1 MKAIEK
7 IVILGGGSAGWMT
20 AAMLAKVFSKQ
31 LSITLIESPD
41 IPTVG
46 VGEATIP
53 AIQTF
58 NNVLGL
64 DEHVFLKRTQGT
76 YKLGIQFENWGQQGD
91 SYQHAFGDI
100 GRGLGITPF
109 HHFWLKS
116 SQEKT
121 TQSLWEFSVNAIAAN
136 NNKFHPNPHIGK
148 TPLAGL
154 TYAYHFD
161 AGKYAKLLQEFAIA
175 QGVEYL
181 SGTMESVKLG
191 DNGLIKALELSDGQ
205 TIKGDFFIDC
215 SGSSARLIEQ
225 ALGVKYQSYQHWLFC
240 DRAIAVQTKALKN
253 TPPFTRSIA
262 KDAGWQWQIPLQNR
276 VGNGLVYSSQFMSAE
291 QAEQQLL
298 NSLETETI
306 TAPKHIKFTPGRREQ
321 QWFKNCL
328 SIGLSSGFLEPLE
341 STSLHLI
348 QTSIA
353 RFIKLF
359 PAHPDC
365 ELSAHAYNFQAKNEF
380 EKIRDFIILH
390 YAVNQKQQPFWQ
402 RCGTMTLPDSLQQ
415 RIALFKRTGT
425 LSIQADELFSEVAWL
440 QVLIGQGIRPQSYH
454 PLARAISDSE
464 LDEFLSNIATI
475 QQQYVTHL
483 PTHEEYLQQFCSDT
497 ELTKGQI

>member
-1 MKAIEK
+1 MKALEK

-64 DEHVFLKRTQGT
+64 NEHVFLQRTQGT

-116 SQEKT
+116 SKAQA
-121 TQSLWEFSVNAIAAN
+121 TQTLWDYSVNAIAAKD
-136 NNKFHPNPHIGK
+136 NKFHPNSQIGK

-161 AGKYAKLLQEFAIA
+161 AGEYAKLLQEFATA
-175 QGVEYL
+175 HGVEYL
-181 SGTMESVKLG
+181 SATMGSVTLDDSG
-191 DNGLIKALELSDGQ
+191 CIKALILDSGQ
-205 TIKGDFFIDC
+205 AIDGDFFIDC

-225 ALGVKYQSYQHWLFC
+225 ALGVKYESYQHWLFC
-240 DRAIAVQTKALKN
+240 DRAIAVQTKPLKS
-253 TPPFTRSIA
+253 TPVFTRSIA
-262 KDAGWQWQIPLQNR
+262 KDEGWQWQIPLQNR
-276 VGNGLVYSSQFMSAE
+276 VGNGLVYSSQFISAE

-321 QWFKNCL
+321 QWYKNCL

-359 PAHPDC
+359 PAQADC
-365 ELSAHAYNFQAKNEF
+365 ELSAHAYNLQAKIEF

-402 RCGTMTLPDSLQQ
+402 KCSAMTLPESLQQ
-415 RIALFKRTGT
+415 RIALFKKTGT

-440 QVLIGQGIRPQSYH
+440 QVLIGQGIKPQGYH
-454 PLARAISDSE
+454 PLADAISNAE
-464 LDEFLSNIATI
+464 LDEFLANIATI

-483 PTHEEYLQQFCSDT
+483 PTHEQYLQQFCSVS
-497 ELTKGQI
+497 ELVKGQI

>member
-116 SQEKT
+116 NQSKT
-121 TQSLWEFSVNAIAAN
+121 TQTLWDFSVNAIAAN
-136 NNKFHPNPHIGK
+136 HNKFHPNPQIGK

-181 SGTMESVKLG
+181 SGTMESVKLD
-191 DNGLIKALELSDGQ
+191 DNGLIKTLELSDEQ

-240 DRAIAVQTKALKN
+240 DRAIAVQTKPLKN

-276 VGNGLVYSSQFMSAE
+276 VGNGLVYSSQSMSAE

-365 ELSAHAYNFQAKNEF
+365 ELSAHAYNLQAKNEF

-390 YAVNQKQQPFWQ
+390 YKLTEREDSVFWRQCKQMDIPH
-402 RCGTMTLPDSLQQ
+402 SL
-415 RIALFKRTGT
+415 AHKLKLFKQTGKVVREN
-425 LSIQADELFSEVAWL
+425 DELFAEVAWQ
-440 QVLIGQGIRPQSYH
+440 QVFIGQGLNPDDYNSIV
-454 PLARAISDSE
+454 DS
-464 LDEFLSNIATI
+464 LSSEQLNDLFSTLKTLITSTVE
-475 QQQYVTHL
+475 QL
-483 PTHEEYLQQFCSDT
+483 PTHKDFLA
-497 ELTKGQI
+497 KIKKA

>member
-1 MKAIEK
+1 MKALEK

-64 DEHVFLKRTQGT
+64 NEHVFLKRTQGT

-116 SQEKT
+116 NKAQA
-121 TQSLWEFSVNAIAAN
+121 TQTLWDYSVNAIAAKD
-136 NNKFHPNPHIGK
+136 NKFHPNSQIGK

-175 QGVEYL
+175 HGVEHL
-181 SGTMESVKLG
+181 SASMGSVTLDESG
-191 DNGLIKALELSDGQ
+191 CIKTLVLDSGQ
-205 TIKGDFFIDC
+205 AIQGDFFIDC

-225 ALGVKYQSYQHWLFC
+225 ALGVKYESYQHWLFC
-240 DRAIAVQTKALKN
+240 DRAIAVQTKPLKS
-253 TPPFTRSIA
+253 TPAFTRSIA
-262 KDAGWQWQIPLQNR
+262 KDEGWQWQIPLQNR
-276 VGNGLVYSSQFMSAE
+276 VGNGLVYSSQFISAE

-321 QWFKNCL
+321 QWYKNCL

-359 PAHPDC
+359 PAQADC
-365 ELSAHAYNFQAKNEF
+365 ELSAHAYNLQAKIEF

-390 YAVNQKQQPFWQ
+390 YVVNQKQQPFWQ
-402 RCGTMTLPDSLQQ
+402 KCRAMTLPESLQQ
-415 RIALFKRTGT
+415 RIALFKKTGT

-440 QVLIGQGIRPQSYH
+440 QVLIGQGIKPQGYH
-454 PLARAISDSE
+454 PLADAISNAE
-464 LDEFLSNIATI
+464 LDEFLANIGTI

-483 PTHEEYLQQFCSDT
+483 PTHEHYLQQFCSVS
-497 ELTKGQI
+497 ELVKGQI